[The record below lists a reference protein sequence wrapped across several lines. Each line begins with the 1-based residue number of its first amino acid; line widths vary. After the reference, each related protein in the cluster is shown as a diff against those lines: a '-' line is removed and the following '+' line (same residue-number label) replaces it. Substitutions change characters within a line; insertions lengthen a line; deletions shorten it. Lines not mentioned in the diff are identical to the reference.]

1 MYLFVCYMCV
11 LWLCWFV
18 LYVCC
23 DIFFFF
29 KQKTAYEMRISD
41 WISDVCASDLPV
53 LLLRAGTAE
62 QTGLLRFVISAQ
74 ALWRQR
80 GISVDLVIT
89 HEGTS
94 GYIEPVRE
102 QLLEV
107 LRDQNAQDRLGTNG
121 GIHVIGIG
129 PGDGERAALLDRVSR
144 VILDEGG
151 GPIGDQLTR
160 QEQPCHQGPSFTPV
174 DGTAAIHSSSPLPR
188 PSDLQF
194 DNGWGGFAP
203 DSGDYVICLEP

>member
-1 MYLFVCYMCV
+1 MHALCRAAAVVPQAQELLSFRRSARTNVPRSASHGFRRGD
-11 LWLCWFV
+11 LWALG
-18 LYVCC
+18 
-23 DIFFFF
+23 
-29 KQKTAYEMRISD
+29 ISGD
-41 WISDVCASDLPV
+41 HPV

-107 LRDQNAQDRLGTNG
+107 Q
-121 GIHVIGIG
+121 IGKASG
-129 PGDGERAALLDRVSR
+129 RERVC
-144 VILDEGG
+144 
-151 GPIGDQLTR
+151 Q
-160 QEQPCHQGPSFTPV
+160 
-174 DGTAAIHSSSPLPR
+174 
-188 PSDLQF
+188 
-194 DNGWGGFAP
+194 
-203 DSGDYVICLEP
+203 

>member
-1 MYLFVCYMCV
+1 MYTLVHTSVVLLVFVCLFMIRRPPRSTRTDT
-11 LWLCWFV
+11 L
-18 LYVCC
+18 
-23 DIFFFF
+23 
-29 KQKTAYEMRISD
+29 
-41 WISDVCASDLPV
+41 LPYTT
-53 LLLRAGTAE
+53 LFR
-62 QTGLLRFVISAQ
+62 S
-74 ALWRQR
+74 
-80 GISVDLVIT
+80 
-89 HEGTS
+89 
-94 GYIEPVRE
+94 PVRE

-107 LRDQNAQDRLGTNG
+107 LRDQNAQDRLGTNV

-144 VILDEGG
+144 VILDEVG

-203 DSGDYVICLEP
+203 DSGDYVI